1 MPNRKI
7 ALGYEIFIL
16 DILWIRCYRNQK
28 MWEFFMDLQENS
40 YGTCKDIISE
50 LIKSPLLRI

>member
-1 MPNRKI
+1 MPNRNI

-28 MWEFFMDLQENS
+28 MWEFFMDLQE
-40 YGTCKDIISE
+40 IH
-50 LIKSPLLRI
+50 